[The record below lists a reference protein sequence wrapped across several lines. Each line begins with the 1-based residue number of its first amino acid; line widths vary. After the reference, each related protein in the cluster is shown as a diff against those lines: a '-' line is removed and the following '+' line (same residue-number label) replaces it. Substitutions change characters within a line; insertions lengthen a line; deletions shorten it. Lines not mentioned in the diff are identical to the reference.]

1 MRTSS
6 GDQPPTLQ
14 PHYRVYAAVVSR
26 RTPVARVCQ
35 AWCAGQN
42 ALIPCRHVPEP
53 AGNSTRRWDALRI
66 TARRRRTLTS
76 GPRAGRRVSMATG
89 QELVRRPGNPVQRE
103 PGLPPELALGGDRG
117 PIRVVWTTQE
127 PDTHA
132 SRSGET
138 PLRGAEAL
146 EAMPPS
152 TAVPKR
158 CRGARLLGFS
168 SGRSCC
174 EHLRNLQRPVASSS
188 CRSGKRPRCR
198 SDRPPRWVALPTVPF
213 ASCRSEIRAAAD
225 CRLPEQVD
233 VRRCRFVRAPRRPG
247 ASTAGVS
254 GFHEGSGH
262 ADGSLKNRLR
272 ADVTEATGSATR
284 AGIR

>member
-1 MRTSS
+1 
-6 GDQPPTLQ
+6 
-14 PHYRVYAAVVSR
+14 VVSR

-35 AWCAGQN
+35 ACCAGQN

-158 CRGARLLGFS
+158 CRGARLLGFRAAEAAASTSGIS
-168 SGRSCC
+168 SDRLRARPAEAGRGRVVGVTVHRGGWPS
-174 EHLRNLQRPVASSS
+174 R
-188 CRSGKRPRCR
+188 RCR
-198 SDRPPRWVALPTVPF
+198 SRLAEARFELLPI
-213 ASCRSEIRAAAD
+213 AACRSRLTFGGVDLSGLRGDRAR
-225 CRLPEQVD
+225 RLPA
-233 VRRCRFVRAPRRPG
+233 CPG
-247 ASTAGVS
+247 STREAGMPT
-254 GFHEGSGH
+254 GH
-262 ADGSLKNRLR
+262 
-272 ADVTEATGSATR
+272 
-284 AGIR
+284 

>member
-1 MRTSS
+1 VFRC
-6 GDQPPTLQ
+6 L
-14 PHYRVYAAVVSR
+14 
-26 RTPVARVCQ
+26 
-35 AWCAGQN
+35 
-42 ALIPCRHVPEP
+42 
-53 AGNSTRRWDALRI
+53 
-66 TARRRRTLTS
+66 
-76 GPRAGRRVSMATG
+76 TG
-89 QELVRRPGNPVQRE
+89 QELVRRPGNPVQRGTR
-103 PGLPPELALGGDRG
+103 PTAGARTRRG
-117 PIRVVWTTQE
+117 PRSDPGCVDDSRAGHTRESKRRDATSWGRSLGS
-127 PDTHA
+127 DA
-132 SRSGET
+132 SVHG
-138 PLRGAEAL
+138 GAEA
-146 EAMPPS
+146 
-152 TAVPKR
+152 VPWSQAP
-158 CRGARLLGFS
+158 GVS

-174 EHLRNLQRPVASSS
+174 EHLRNLQRPVTSSS